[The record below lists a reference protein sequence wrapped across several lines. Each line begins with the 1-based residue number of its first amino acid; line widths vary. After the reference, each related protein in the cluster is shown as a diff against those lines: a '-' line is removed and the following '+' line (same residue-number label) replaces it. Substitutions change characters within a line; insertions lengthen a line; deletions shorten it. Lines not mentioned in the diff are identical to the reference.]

1 MDKGK
6 GKRID
11 LRSDLGLT
19 RRDLLRRGAVVGGT
33 LLWAAPAVQSITQPA
48 FAGEQNGTVRHAC
61 CFCTNPTKQ
70 QQFPAEAHC
79 DGLGGGPGDPLN
91 SDADCAAYCSANHYQ
106 TSEFHSSTTPFSC
119 GPSIGCVQP

>member
-1 MDKGK
+1 MAKDK

-11 LRSDLGLT
+11 LGSDLGLT

-48 FAGEQNGTVRHAC
+48 FAGVQNGTVRHAC
-61 CFCTNPTKQ
+61 CWCTNPGPG

-79 DGLGGGPGDPLN
+79 NGLGGGPANPLN
-91 SDADCAAYCSANHYQ
+91 SDADCAAYCTAHNYGTH
-106 TSEFHSSTTPFSC
+106 EFHSSTTAFVC
-119 GPSIGCVQP
+119 GPSVGCIQP